1 MIKSA
6 SRITP
11 EMLAKSDTEG
21 GHQAAVFCYFQQ
33 NIDKYP
39 ETRLLFAIPNGGL
52 RDKITAAKLKATGVK
67 AGVPDMMLPIA
78 RSYFH
83 GLYVELKKDHKQ
95 KESEEQKKWLN
106 NLRNEGYACYVCFG
120 WEDAVKAIIRYL
132 EGKHER
138 TSCGA

>member
-6 SRITP
+6 SIITP

-39 ETRLLFAIPNGGL
+39 KAQLLFAIPNGGL

-67 AGVPDMMLPIA
+67 AGVPDMMLPVA
-78 RSYFH
+78 RSDFH
-83 GLYVELKKDHKQ
+83 GLFIELKKGHKQ
-95 KESEEQKKWLN
+95 RLTVEQDIWIS
-106 NLRNEGYACYVCFG
+106 NLCCEGYRCLICYG
-120 WEDAVKAIIRYL
+120 WEHAIETIIQYL
-132 EGKHER
+132 EG
-138 TSCGA
+138 

>member
-6 SRITP
+6 SIITP

-39 ETRLLFAIPNGGL
+39 KAQLLFAIPNGGL

-67 AGVPDMMLPIA
+67 AGVPDMMLPVA
-78 RSYFH
+78 RSVWQ
-83 GLYVELKKDHKQ
+83 GLFVELKKDHKQ
-95 KESEEQKKWLN
+95 KLSDEQKKWFDALAKA
-106 NLRNEGYACYVCFG
+106 GYAVIVCYG
-120 WEDAVKAIIRYL
+120 WKHAVDEIIHYL
-132 EGKHER
+132 EGR
-138 TSCGA
+138 P